1 MSPGEQLSLSG
12 PCAEKQG
19 QRPVTLT
26 QQKEIR
32 SIGGG
37 GNGGQ
42 VPTLPQTRRVT
53 LDKPD
58 ETKTRSSNTNEYE

>member
-1 MSPGEQLSLSG
+1 M
-12 PCAEKQG
+12 
-19 QRPVTLT
+19 TLT

-42 VPTLPQTRRVT
+42 VPTLPQTRQVT

-58 ETKTRSSNTNEYE
+58 ETKTRSSNTSEYE